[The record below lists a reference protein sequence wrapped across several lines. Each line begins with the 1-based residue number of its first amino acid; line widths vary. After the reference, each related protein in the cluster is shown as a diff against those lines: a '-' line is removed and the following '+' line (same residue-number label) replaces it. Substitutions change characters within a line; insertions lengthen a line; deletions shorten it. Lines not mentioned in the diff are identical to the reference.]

1 VNLNAF
7 GEGLVTI
14 VLAIIGLAI
23 VATLVG
29 QKAQTSAVAQAGAGG
44 LAEDIGAAEAPVT
57 GQNISITWP
66 SIDSSNSFG
75 S

>member
-1 VNLNAF
+1 MNIGAF

-29 QKAQTSAVAQAGAGG
+29 QKAQTSNVAQAASGG
-44 LAEDIGAAEAPVT
+44 LAEDIEAATGPVT
-57 GQNISITWP
+57 GNNITPNFPNSQ
-66 SIDSSNSFG
+66 SNMFG
-75 S
+75 T

>member
-1 VNLNAF
+1 MNLNAF

-29 QKAQTSAVAQAGAGG
+29 QKAQTANVTEAGAGG
-44 LAEDIGAAEAPVT
+44 LAEDIGEAVSPVT
-57 GQNISITWP
+57 GQNISIHWP
-66 SIDSSNSFG
+66 SSDSSNSFG